1 MHSHSM
7 ETWTHDHVFLG
18 SSHDRN
24 ERRTWFVVILTA
36 AMMVAEI
43 IGGTLFGSMALV
55 ADGWHMS
62 THAAALTIAALAYR
76 FARAH
81 VHDPRFSFGTG
92 KLGELAGFASALI
105 LAMIALLIGYESVI
119 RLFDPVTIAF
129 GEALP
134 IAVLGLVVNIASAAL
149 LHDGHHH
156 HGDHHGHHHGH
167 HHDHH
172 GHDHHAHDDH
182 HHDAHDHPAHHGHHH
197 DSNMRAAYVHVLA
210 DALTSVLA
218 IAALL
223 AGKYYGL
230 TWMDPA
236 MGLVGAAVIIA
247 WAVSLVRSSGAV
259 LLDTVPNTSLS
270 TTIRSRLEV
279 NGDKVSDLHLWRLGP
294 GHTGV
299 IAALVSDR
307 PQPPA
312 TYKERLHG
320 IEGLSHVTVEVHPCP
335 HHHDE
340 AA

>member
-1 MHSHSM
+1 
-7 ETWTHDHVFLG
+7 
-18 SSHDRN
+18 
-24 ERRTWFVVILTA
+24 
-36 AMMVAEI
+36 
-43 IGGTLFGSMALV
+43 
-55 ADGWHMS
+55 
-62 THAAALTIAALAYR
+62 
-76 FARAH
+76 
-81 VHDPRFSFGTG
+81 
-92 KLGELAGFASALI
+92 
-105 LAMIALLIGYESVI
+105 MIALLIGYESVI

-129 GEALP
+129 AEALP

-156 HGDHHGHHHGH
+156 HGHDHHGHDHGH
-167 HHDHH
+167 DHDHH
-172 GHDHHAHDDH
+172 GHDHHHAHEDH
-182 HHDAHDHPAHHGHHH
+182 HHDAHDHHDHHAHHGHHH

-236 MGLVGAAVIIA
+236 MGLVGAAVIIS

-259 LLDTVPNTSLS
+259 LLDTVPNASLS
-270 TTIRSRLEV
+270 GTIRTRLEV